1 MFQSGAAPEPSRLYF
16 VGFTAERMASSP
28 HRLVLPVYPTAPALL
43 TTQVAFSPGDL
54 AAARRALGCH
64 RTQFTEQAMT
74 ESFAVLEH
82 WWQGRVSF
90 QEWRGSRRSES
101 LF

>member
-1 MFQSGAAPEPSRLYF
+1 MVSQMYRFIPTLQAG
-16 VGFTAERMASSP
+16 
-28 HRLVLPVYPTAPALL
+28 LPVFPDGIPSAAGRRQALP
-43 TTQVAFSPGDL
+43 FSPGDL

-64 RTQFTEQAMT
+64 RTQFTEQAMS

-90 QEWRGSRRSES
+90 QEWRGKRRSES